1 VACLTPEREQRLLEL
16 ACELINRVREVDPER
31 NGTWLESIR
40 PDWRDL
46 LVVLAAMVDPEAPMS
61 TTLGWTFGLVPVYDA

>member
-1 VACLTPEREQRLLEL
+1 MASLTPEREQRLVAL
-16 ACELINRVREVDPER
+16 ACELIERVREVDPER

-46 LVVLAAMVDPEAPMS
+46 LIVVAAMVDPTVPLS
-61 TTLGWTFGLVPVYDA
+61 TTLGWTWKLVPVYEA